1 MIDEIAGDFLHHQP
15 FVFLAAYFH
24 LLQVTDRFRH
34 PQFTVAFGHH
44 RGAAIHRR
52 ASGVWHIVSN
62 VSSHTTDQ
70 LTLYQANN
78 NLRRRDRTDGENT
91 AVHFDPSRQSQHAG
105 LLRNRG
111 KHVSGGTVA
120 ADKDQQI
127 DAAGTQYLNGL
138 ARIRRCRVWVGC
150 AKHLAR

>member
-1 MIDEIAGDFLHHQP
+1 MIDEVTGDFLHHQS

-24 LLQVTDRFRH
+24 LLQVTGGLWH
-34 PQFTVAFGHH
+34 PEFAIAFGYDS
-44 RGAAIHRR
+44 GAVIRR
-52 ASGVWHIVSN
+52 RTLGVWHIVSN
-62 VSSHTTDQ
+62 VSSHATDQ

-78 NLRRRDRTDGENT
+78 NLRRRDGADGENT
-91 AVHFDPSRQSQHAG
+91 AVHFDPGRQSQHAG